1 MSSHEAVV
9 LDEPTEHVDRS
20 TADRV
25 MTELLDALGDR
36 SALVITHDSVQ
47 VDGRRLHV
55 EGGTPVAD

>member
-1 MSSHEAVV
+1 M
-9 LDEPTEHVDRS
+9 LDEPTAHLDRS

-36 SALVITHDSVQ
+36 CALVITHDSVQ

-55 EGGTPVAD
+55 EGGTLVAH